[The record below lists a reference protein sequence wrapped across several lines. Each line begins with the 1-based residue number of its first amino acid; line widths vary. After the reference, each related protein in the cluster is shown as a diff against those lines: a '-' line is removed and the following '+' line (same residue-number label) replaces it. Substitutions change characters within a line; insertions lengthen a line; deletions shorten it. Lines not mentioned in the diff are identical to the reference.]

1 MDDIRERANEW
12 MLALA
17 LLLPTMGVLLVLS
30 AVR

>member
-1 MDDIRERANEW
+1 MQDVGERANEW

-30 AVR
+30 AIR